1 MKLRILFLLLLP
13 LDLVLSACRS
23 SEPVSDPFFQA
34 TEADKLTQEETE
46 SIIWHAKN
54 FIASNKSLRL
64 GHHHRQMIQDNDPV
78 VRIFYSAKKYGRI
91 ELEWPISSDTVV
103 LLSSRGDLLSKRQP
117 WVLEILSGKQKGGL
131 SDAELEQWRNV
142 DSAEEFDADMYGG
155 AWETLGVEPIPLI
168 EDEADD
174 KGKTTP

>member
-1 MKLRILFLLLLP
+1 MKLRILILFLSMTAILG
-13 LDLVLSACRS
+13 ACRS
-23 SEPVSDPFFQA
+23 TETVSDPFFQP
-34 TEADKLTQEETE
+34 TEADMLTKEETE

-54 FIASNKSLRL
+54 FITSNKNLRL
-64 GHHHRQMIQDNDPV
+64 GKNHRQMIQNNEPV
-78 VRIFYSAKKYGRI
+78 TRIVYSGKKYGRI

-142 DSAEEFDADMYGG
+142 DTADEFEAGGTDG
-155 AWETLGVEPIPLI
+155 AWETLGVEPIPVI
-168 EDEADD
+168 EDTSAGNKE
-174 KGKTTP
+174 K

>member
-1 MKLRILFLLLLP
+1 MKLRILILFLSMTAILG
-13 LDLVLSACRS
+13 ACRS
-23 SEPVSDPFFQA
+23 TETVSDPFFQP
-34 TEADKLTQEETE
+34 TEADKLTQEEIE

-64 GHHHRQMIQDNDPV
+64 GTAHRKMVQDNDPV
-78 VRIFYSAKKYGRI
+78 TRIVYSGKKYGRI

-142 DSAEEFDADMYGG
+142 DTADEFEETDSG
-155 AWETLGVEPIPLI
+155 WETLGVEPIPVI
-168 EDEADD
+168 ED
-174 KGKTTP
+174 TPAGNKEN

>member
-1 MKLRILFLLLLP
+1 MKLRILIFFFVSLTV
-13 LDLVLSACRS
+13 VLSACRS
-23 SEPVSDPFFQA
+23 TEEVYDPFFEP
-34 TEADKLTQEETE
+34 TEADKLTKEETD

-54 FIASNKSLRL
+54 FIASNKNLRL
-64 GHHHRQMIQDNDPV
+64 GKVHRKMIQDNEPV
-78 VRIFYSAKKYGRI
+78 TRIFYSGKKHGRI

-142 DSAEEFDADMYGG
+142 DTAEELEDDAGG
-155 AWETLGVEPIPLI
+155 AWETLGVEPIPVI
-168 EDEADD
+168 EDATED
-174 KGKTTP
+174 KKEK

>member
-1 MKLRILFLLLLP
+1 MKLRILILFLSLTAILG
-13 LDLVLSACRS
+13 ACRS
-23 SEPVSDPFFQA
+23 TETVSDPFFQP
-34 TEADKLTQEETE
+34 TEADMLTKEETE

-54 FIASNKSLRL
+54 FITSNKNLRL
-64 GHHHRQMIQDNDPV
+64 GKNHRQMIQDNEPV
-78 VRIFYSAKKYGRI
+78 TRIVYSGKKYGRI

-142 DSAEEFDADMYGG
+142 DTADEFEDDAGG
-155 AWETLGVEPIPLI
+155 AWETLGVEPIPVI
-168 EDEADD
+168 EDTSAGNKE
-174 KGKTTP
+174 K

>member
-1 MKLRILFLLLLP
+1 MKFRILILFILP
-13 LDLVLSACRS
+13 LFFVLAACRS
-23 SEPVSDPFFQA
+23 SGTTVSDPFFQP
-34 TEADKLTQEETE
+34 TEADKLTKEETE

-54 FIASNKSLRL
+54 FISSNKNLRL
-64 GHHHRQMIQDNDPV
+64 GKHHRKMIQDNDPV
-78 VRIFYSAKKYGRI
+78 VRVFYSGKKYGRI

-142 DSAEEFDADMYGG
+142 DTAEDFEDEFGETG
-155 AWETLGVEPIPLI
+155 WETLGVEPIPLI
-168 EDEADD
+168 EDEPAD
-174 KGKTTP
+174 KGN

>member
-1 MKLRILFLLLLP
+1 MKLRILTAFLLS
-13 LDLVLSACRS
+13 LSFILTACRS
-23 SEPVSDPFFQA
+23 SDVVSDPFFQPA
-34 TEADKLTQEETE
+34 ESDKLTKEETE

-54 FIASNKSLRL
+54 FISSNKSLRL
-64 GHHHRQMIQDNDPV
+64 GKHHRQMIQDNDPV
-78 VRIFYSAKKYGRI
+78 VRVFYSAKKYGRI

-142 DSAEEFDADMYGG
+142 DTAEEFEDEGPDPGTGG
-155 AWETLGVEPIPLI
+155 WETLGMEPIPLI
-168 EDEADD
+168 EAKPDNKEN
-174 KGKTTP
+174 

>member
-1 MKLRILFLLLLP
+1 M
-13 LDLVLSACRS
+13 
-23 SEPVSDPFFQA
+23 
-34 TEADKLTQEETE
+34 LTKEEKE

-54 FIASNKSLRL
+54 FISSNKNLRL
-64 GHHHRQMIQDNDPV
+64 GKRHREMIQNNDPV
-78 VRIFYSAKKYGRI
+78 VRVMYSGKKHGRI

-117 WVLEILSGKQKGGL
+117 WVLEIMSGKQKGGL

-142 DSAEEFDADMYGG
+142 DTAEDFEEDFGES

-168 EDEADD
+168 EDEPVDR
-174 KGKTTP
+174 GN